1 MNNYSVIKKVLSFY
15 LVLKRRL
22 NQTHEPEVFMR
33 YIILTF
39 TVIFLMAIMGCESN
53 MLKPLADDSSKEAS
67 LEEAKMALD
76 DGSYDSAI
84 SALSSYKGSSDPEIA
99 GILSSAYMGKA
110 GLDLTYMLEHIDSS
124 NTDNFDVIASAFSL
138 KTTDQLNA
146 SSSVLYK
153 AGSDVTP
160 RYITTDSVVTLL
172 TNLSQAQHYL
182 TTSLA
187 ANTGNK
193 DITDDL
199 TVQLGIASALH
210 FIIDIGYIIAEVKD
224 CNIPINQAAY
234 QRVFPQKP
242 DVSTLGNQVNTYLN
256 TNATALQAFNGDI
269 TGLQT
274 DLWNVYLTVEVFI
287 KNIGLDESITS
298 DFNKFITDLLGLPEG
313 SSKAVI
319 KAAVDSYD
327 GYDLVSFINSKLLA
341 N

>member
-1 MNNYSVIKKVLSFY
+1 MYCLY
-15 LVLKRRL
+15 CLVPKRWL

-33 YIILTF
+33 NVLLTF
-39 TVIFLMAIMGCESN
+39 TVILLMAIMGCESN
-53 MLKPLADDSSKEAS
+53 MLKPLADDSSKEAN

-76 DGSYDSAI
+76 NGNYDSAI
-84 SALSSYKGSSDPEIA
+84 SALSSYKGSSDPEVA

-110 GLDLTYMLEHIDSS
+110 GLDLTYMLEHVDSN

-153 AGSDVTP
+153 AGSDGTP
-160 RYITTDSVVTLL
+160 RYITTGSVVTLL
-172 TNLSQAQHYL
+172 TNLSLAQKYL

-187 ANTGNK
+187 ANPG
-193 DITDDL
+193 DDDL

-234 QRVFPQKP
+234 QAVFPQKP
-242 DVSTLGNQVNTYLN
+242 DLSTLGNQVNAYLN
-256 TNATALQAFNGDI
+256 TNATELQTFNGDI
-269 TGLQT
+269 AGLQT

-287 KNIGLDESITS
+287 NNIGSDESITS
-298 DFNKFITDLLGLPEG
+298 DFNKFVTDLLGLPEG

-319 KAAVDSYD
+319 MDTIDKYD
-327 GYDLVSFINSKLLA
+327 GDKLVSFINSKLLGYK
-341 N
+341 

>member
-1 MNNYSVIKKVLSFY
+1 MEVIMK
-15 LVLKRRL
+15 
-22 NQTHEPEVFMR
+22 N
-33 YIILTF
+33 
-39 TVIFLMAIMGCESN
+39 IFLTVTALLLMALVGCESN
-53 MLKPLADDSSKEAS
+53 LLKPLADDSSKEAS

-76 DGSYDSAI
+76 DGNYDSAI
-84 SALSSYKGSSDPEIA
+84 SALSSYKGSSDPEVA

-110 GLDLTYMLEHIDSS
+110 GLDLTYMLEHIDAD

-153 AGSDVTP
+153 AGSDATP
-160 RYITTDSVVTLL
+160 RYITTGSVVTLL
-172 TNLSQAQHYL
+172 TNLSLAQKYL

-234 QRVFPQKP
+234 QAVFPQKP
-242 DVSTLGNQVNTYLN
+242 DLNTLGNQVNAYLN
-256 TNATALQAFNGDI
+256 TNVTELQAFNGDI
-269 TGLQT
+269 AGLRT

-287 KNIGLDESITS
+287 NNIGSDEAITS
-298 DFNKFITDLLGLPEG
+298 DFNKFLTDLLGLPQG

-319 KAAVDSYD
+319 KATVDSYD
-327 GYDLVSFINSKLLA
+327 GFDLVSFINNKLLA
-341 N
+341 YN

>member
-1 MNNYSVIKKVLSFY
+1 MRNVL
-15 LVLKRRL
+15 
-22 NQTHEPEVFMR
+22 
-33 YIILTF
+33 LTF
-39 TVIFLMAIMGCESN
+39 TIILLMAIMGCESN
-53 MLKPLADDSSKEAS
+53 MLEPLADDSSKEANI
-67 LEEAKMALD
+67 EDAKMALD
-76 DGSYDSAI
+76 DGNYDSAV
-84 SALSSYKGSSDPEIA
+84 SALSSYRDSSDPEVA

-110 GLDLTYMLEHIDSS
+110 GLDLTYMLEHIDSENS
-124 NTDNFDVIASAFSL
+124 DNFDIIASSFSL

-153 AGSDVTP
+153 AGSDATP
-160 RYITTDSVVTLL
+160 RYITTGSVITLL

-187 ANTGNK
+187 ANAGNK

-199 TVQLGIASALH
+199 TAQLGIASALH
-210 FIIDIGYIIAEVKD
+210 FIIDIGYIIAEVED

-234 QRVFPQKP
+234 QKIFPQKP
-242 DVSTLGNQVNTYLN
+242 DVSTLGNQVNAYLN
-256 TNATALQAFNGDI
+256 TNATALKAFNGDI
-269 TGLQT
+269 AGLRT

-287 KNIGLDESITS
+287 NNLGSDESITR
-298 DFNKFITDLLGLPEG
+298 DFNKFVTDLLGLPEG

-327 GYDLVSFINSKLLA
+327 GYDLVSFINSKLLT